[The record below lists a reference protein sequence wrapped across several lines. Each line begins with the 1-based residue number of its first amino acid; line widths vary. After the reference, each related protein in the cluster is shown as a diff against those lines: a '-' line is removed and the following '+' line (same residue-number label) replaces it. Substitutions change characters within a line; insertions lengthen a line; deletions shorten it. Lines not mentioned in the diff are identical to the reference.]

1 MIKTVNC
8 QHTPRVTLNG
18 ASDVDSV
25 VDDVVDCFVV
35 VELETLVTVDRGD
48 VITDDTAGV
57 VIIVVVFICT

>member
-1 MIKTVNC
+1 M
-8 QHTPRVTLNG
+8 NG